1 MPIALLDGIQTRYEL
16 RGNGPPLL
24 MFSPGGF
31 DATIEKWTSQS
42 VYAKTAMAEAL
53 AQHYTCIVFDRRE
66 TGASGGRVETLTW
79 ERYAAQGLGLLDHL
93 KIEQA
98 FLMGGCMGCA
108 PVVSCAVNHPERVR
122 GMVLYWPVGGARYR
136 INGQLRLAQH
146 LAFVQQNSLAD
157 VVALARS
164 STKSFGEDPR
174 GGPWVA
180 VLRNDEKF
188 ASAYA
193 ALNPEHYKFTLS
205 ATARALFDRDTAPG
219 AEPEAML
226 KLAIPALVVP
236 GKDASHATSAARYLE
251 ECLPASRY
259 WDAAPDAQ
267 TAQSTPAKLLEFLAS
282 CP

>member
-1 MPIALLDGIQTRYEL
+1 MSVGNPSHSRSTSRCLSRCAVDETTRAVAGVKVPTAALLAAARCRELSSGIL
-16 RGNGPPLL
+16 
-24 MFSPGGF
+24 S
-31 DATIEKWTSQS
+31 D
-42 VYAKTAMAEAL
+42 
-53 AQHYTCIVFDRRE
+53 
-66 TGASGGRVETLTW
+66 
-79 ERYAAQGLGLLDHL
+79 
-93 KIEQA
+93 
-98 FLMGGCMGCA
+98 
-108 PVVSCAVNHPERVR
+108 
-122 GMVLYWPVGGARYR
+122 
-136 INGQLRLAQH
+136 
-146 LAFVQQNSLAD
+146 SLVD
-157 VVALARS
+157 VVALART

-180 VLRNDEKF
+180 VLRHDEKF